1 MDRPRKVNDKELG
14 VGAPNPPPTL
24 RSSEKSLAEQK
35 AGANAHSLANKALYS
50 KTKFNQYKIRG

>member
-14 VGAPNPPPTL
+14 VGAPNPTL

>member
-14 VGAPNPPPTL
+14 VGAPKPTL